1 MIMTDNTPNFISTF
15 DNVLSI
21 EECKQII
28 YEFEDSKEK
37 QIEGKVGNDKIKIG
51 TKKSTDITYSFRDNS
66 LTTEIIGK
74 SLRKY
79 INLYTNEYPE
89 LNRNVSSWSTYDY
102 YNVQRYKPQEGYF
115 KPHCEVVDIKSSS
128 RILVW
133 MFYLN
138 SLENGGTLF
147 PRYEIGIKAIQG
159 RLVIWPAYWTHI
171 HKGQISQTQTKYITT
186 GWYNLTI

>member
-1 MIMTDNTPNFISTF
+1 MTDNTPNFISTF

-37 QIEGKVGNDKIKIG
+37 QVEGKVGDNKIKIG
-51 TKKSTDITYSFRDNS
+51 TKKSTDISYSFRDNS
-66 LTTEIIGK
+66 STTKIISK
-74 SLRKY
+74 SLQKY
-79 INLYTNEYPE
+79 VNEYINEYPE
-89 LNRNVSSWSTYDY
+89 LDTHVGSWTTFDY
-102 YNVQRYKPQEGYF
+102 FNVQKYKPQEGYF
-115 KPHCEVVDIKSSS
+115 KTHCEVVDIKSAT

-138 SLENGGTLF
+138 SVEDGGTLF
-147 PRYEIGIKAIQG
+147 PQYEIGIKAIQG
-159 RLVIWPAYWTHI
+159 RLVIWPAYWTHL

-186 GWYNLTI
+186 GWYNLTV

>member
-1 MIMTDNTPNFISTF
+1 MTDNTPNFISTF

-37 QIEGKVGNDKIKIG
+37 QVEGKVGNDKIKIG

-66 LTTEIIGK
+66 LTTEIISK

-79 INLYTNEYPE
+79 VNVYTNQYPE
-89 LNRNVSSWSTYDY
+89 LNRYVSSWSTYDY

-147 PRYEIGIKAIQG
+147 PRYEIGIRAIQG

-171 HKGQISQTQTKYITT
+171 HKGQISQTQTKYIST

>member
-1 MIMTDNTPNFISTF
+1 MTDNTPNFISTF

-37 QIEGKVGNDKIKIG
+37 QVEGKVGNDKIKIG
-51 TKKSTDITYSFRDNS
+51 TKKSTDITYSFRDN
-66 LTTEIIGK
+66 
-74 SLRKY
+74 
-79 INLYTNEYPE
+79 PE

-128 RILVW
+128 
-133 MFYLN
+133 
-138 SLENGGTLF
+138 
-147 PRYEIGIKAIQG
+147 
-159 RLVIWPAYWTHI
+159 
-171 HKGQISQTQTKYITT
+171 IS
-186 GWYNLTI
+186 